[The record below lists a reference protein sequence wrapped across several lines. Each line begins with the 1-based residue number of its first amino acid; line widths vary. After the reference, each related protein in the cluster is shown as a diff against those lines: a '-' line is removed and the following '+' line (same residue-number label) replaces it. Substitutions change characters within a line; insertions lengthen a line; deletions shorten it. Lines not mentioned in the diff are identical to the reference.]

1 MVIMEKTPRFLDQEC
16 KVLSATQTYPPHAH
30 TILLNGEAAVRF
42 CIGYV
47 DDVCPQQRLI
57 T

>member
-1 MVIMEKTPRFLDQEC
+1 MEKTPSFLDQEC

-42 CIGYV
+42 CIGYI